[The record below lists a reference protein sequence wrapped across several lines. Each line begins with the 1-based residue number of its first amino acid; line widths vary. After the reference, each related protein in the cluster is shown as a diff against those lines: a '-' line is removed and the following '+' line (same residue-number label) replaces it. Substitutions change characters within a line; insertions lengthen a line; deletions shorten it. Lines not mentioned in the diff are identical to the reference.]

1 MPYAVR
7 APGPQ
12 PGLSEIAEEFKRLDE
27 KRRQHGLSLSEAGR
41 YNSLFS
47 QLSDALASGERHRKV
62 DLRQFL
68 RVKSRMELIIRT
80 KSGEIRATCC
90 DFGGGGCAIESPA
103 LFSLGDDVYVDGIVL
118 GGKRHPLK
126 GRTQVVWA
134 RLPTSATAG
143 QGYGLR
149 FAIETRQM
157 RDEIDRILY
166 RVLDAFLNDD
176 SSDEL
181 AL

>member
-1 MPYAVR
+1 MPYAVH

-12 PGLSEIAEEFKRLDE
+12 PSLSDLAEEFKRLDE
-27 KRRQHGLSLSEAGR
+27 KRRKEGLSLSEAGR

-68 RVKSRMELIIRT
+68 RVKSRMELVIRT
-80 KSGEIRATCC
+80 RAGEVSAICR

-103 LFSLGDDVYVDGIVL
+103 LFALGDDVYIDGVVL
-118 GGKRHPLK
+118 EGKRHALN

-134 RLPTSATAG
+134 RLPVTPTAG
-143 QGYGLR
+143 HGYGLR
-149 FAIETRQM
+149 FVIETRQM

-176 SSDEL
+176 ASDEL